1 MEVYAILILS
11 EDGIKLLPHYFTT
24 YKKALDAVKEAYPD
38 RDDRLDEDGTP
49 NKYRNN
55 KVDVIEGHKMNEST
69 EPNQNITE
77 LYIERGIHIYI
88 HKLLVK
94 PKSASGGYSNSR
106 RRHAKKNTNNSR
118 KHRL

>member
-1 MEVYAILILS
+1 MKVYAILIYS
-11 EDGIKLLPHYFTT
+11 EEGGELLPHYFTT
-24 YKKALDAVKEAYPD
+24 YKKALNAVKEAYPD
-38 RDDRLDEDGTP
+38 WDDRFEEDGTLNEYP
-49 NKYRNN
+49 NN
-55 KVDVIEGHKMNEST
+55 KVDVKEGHKMSKST
-69 EPNQNITE
+69 DTNITE

-106 RRHAKKNTNNSR
+106 RRHTKRNTNNSR